1 MNTLKA
7 EKRSMDVKAKKLR
20 REGYVVGNVFG
31 REIEGSI
38 PVKMPRGEVEKFL
51 KVDGKGSQ
59 IMLDI
64 EGTQYDVL
72 IKDIA
77 YNPIAGGIDEIDFQA
92 LVSNEMVHSVAE
104 MVFEN
109 HEKIL
114 SGVFQVDLEE
124 IAYKAY
130 PSAIVD
136 KVRIDVGDMKVG
148 DVIRVK
154 DLPLAADKD
163 VHITTDLEAVVA
175 SVVAVHNAPEAEE
188 EETEEAEAETK

>member
-136 KVRIDVGDMKVG
+136 KVRIDVGEMKVG

-188 EETEEAEAETK
+188 ETEEAEAETK

>member
-20 REGYVVGNVFG
+20 RQGYVVGNVFG

-136 KVRIDVGDMKVG
+136 KVRIDVGEMKVG

-188 EETEEAEAETK
+188 ETEEAEAETK

>member
-59 IMLDI
+59 IMLEI

-188 EETEEAEAETK
+188 ETEEAEAETK

>member
-175 SVVAVHNAPEAEE
+175 SVVAVHNAPETE

>member
-188 EETEEAEAETK
+188 DDRSRRRG

>member
-38 PVKMPRGEVEKFL
+38 PVKMPRGEVEKFQ

-163 VHITTDLEAVVA
+163 VHITTDLEAGVA

-188 EETEEAEAETK
+188 ETEEAEAETK